1 MRHIL
6 LTVLGLNIALG
17 LLAAGNASAI
27 PAFARRYETSC
38 QTCHV
43 AYPRLTPFGEA
54 FRRNG
59 YRFPGGGDAM
69 AQKQEPVALGNEVMK
84 ERWPKAVWPGELPA
98 ALPLSMQLNG
108 QAAWGGGH
116 ADAAGGH
123 GAAAEPAAASEHGSS
138 QLNVGSLAGD
148 VGLRAAGTLGDA
160 AALFISVNMG
170 GHAAI
175 EVERSFALLTP
186 WSPTAFQVKL
196 GRFEPALHGVSVHRS
211 LFPHQQALTT
221 TPIGLNPFTPEMAVN
236 GLELG
241 GVAVGR
247 FGWALGAV
255 ENATPGV
262 FNRKDLYGR
271 AEYKLG
277 GMRLDGVDAQA
288 GEAAWSERSLLIGL
302 SGWMGQA
309 ALTNLGKHLRNDQVL
324 RIGADLHAVF
334 DNWLLD
340 AVLARQ
346 THSGPLLLDGAV
358 TADLLSAELTWMV
371 HAFAFPS
378 LRIDATMQEGGP
390 THGTGW
396 TASALVTTVVRPNLV
411 MRLQGA
417 FGTEPGSH
425 AEFQSAALSF
435 SAAY

>member
-1 MRHIL
+1 MRYFQLIL
-6 LTVLGLNIALG
+6 LGLPVALG
-17 LLAAGNASAI
+17 LLASAEASAI

-43 AYPRLTPFGEA
+43 AFPRLTPFGEA

-69 AQKQEPVALGNEVMK
+69 AQKQEVVALGNEVMK

-98 ALPLSMQLNG
+98 ALPLSVNFNG

-116 ADAAGGH
+116 AAGGH
-123 GAAAEPAAASEHGSS
+123 GAAAEPVAASEHGSS
-138 QLNVGSLAGD
+138 QLNLGSLAGD

-160 AALFISVNMG
+160 AALFVSMNIG

-211 LFPHQQALTT
+211 LYPHQQALTT
-221 TPIGLNPFTPEMAVN
+221 TAIGLNPFTPEMGVN
-236 GLELG
+236 GVELG
-241 GVAVGR
+241 GVAAGR
-247 FGWALGAV
+247 LGWALGAV

-277 GMRLDGVDAQA
+277 GMRLDGVDALA
-288 GEAAWSERSLLIGL
+288 GEAAWSERSLLIGV
-302 SGWMGQA
+302 SGWMGQS

-324 RIGADLHAVF
+324 RLGADLHAVF
-334 DNWLLD
+334 DDWMLD

-346 THSGPLLLDGAV
+346 THSGPLLADGAV
-358 TADLLSAELTWMV
+358 TADLISAELTWMV

-378 LRIDATMQEGGP
+378 LRLDANMQDGGAA
-390 THGTGW
+390 HGTAW
-396 TASALVTTVVRPNLV
+396 TASALVSAVVRPNLV
-411 MRLQGA
+411 MRLQGG

>member
-1 MRHIL
+1 MRQF
-6 LTVLGLNIALG
+6 
-17 LLAAGNASAI
+17 LLALIGLSMTWSLLAVGEASAI

-54 FRRNG
+54 FRRNA
-59 YRFPGGGDAM
+59 YRFPGLGDAT
-69 AQKQEPVALGNEVMK
+69 AQKQEALALGNEVMK

-98 ALPLSMQLNG
+98 ILPLSINLNG
-108 QAAWGGGH
+108 QASWGGGH
-116 ADAAGGH
+116 EDATH
-123 GAAAEPAAASEHGSS
+123 GATPAAPTTSPHGSS

-160 AALFISVNMG
+160 AALLVSVNIG
-170 GHAAI
+170 GHAAV
-175 EVERSFALLTP
+175 EVERGFALLTP
-186 WSPTAFQVKL
+186 WSPTALHVKL

-211 LFPHQQALTT
+211 LFPHQLALTT
-221 TPIGLNPFTPEMAVN
+221 TAVGLNPYTPEMAVN
-236 GLELG
+236 GLELS
-241 GVAVGR
+241 GVAAGR
-247 FGWALGAV
+247 LGWALGAV

-262 FNRKDLYGR
+262 FNRKDIYGR

-277 GMRLDGVDAQA
+277 GMRLDGVDAEA
-288 GEAAWSERSLLIGL
+288 GQAAWSERSILVGV

-309 ALTNLGKHLRNDQVL
+309 ALANLGKHLRDDQFL
-324 RIGADLHAVF
+324 RIAVDTHATW
-334 DNWLLD
+334 DNWLVDL
-340 AVLARQ
+340 VLVRQ
-346 THSGPLLLDGAV
+346 THSGPLATEGEIAV
-358 TADLLSAELTWMV
+358 NLVNAELTWMV

-378 LRIDATMQEGGP
+378 LRLDANMQDGGAAK
-390 THGTGW
+390 GTGW
-396 TASALVTTVVRPNLV
+396 TASALVTAVVRPNLV
-411 MRLQGA
+411 MRLQGG